1 MRRTNTLGEQR
12 DSIPAP
18 LPPLNNLDERPIP
31 LDADHRLDTRR
42 RGLRYHPGCF
52 DCVHRPQYP
61 GPADADLADE
71 TGVFKCSFE
80 AVATAFAY
88 IVFSA
93 LKKAEGLDV
102 YNRDTDL
109 NPVAVWE

>member
-1 MRRTNTLGEQR
+1 M
-12 DSIPAP
+12 
-18 LPPLNNLDERPIP
+18 
-31 LDADHRLDTRR
+31 
-42 RGLRYHPGCF
+42 
-52 DCVHRPQYP
+52 
-61 GPADADLADE
+61 
-71 TGVFKCSFE
+71 FKCAFA

-93 LKKAEGLDV
+93 LKKTEGLDV